1 MITLSKQTLQ
11 RKAGCQRCR
20 IIRLFM
26 LTVLMMVLLGLLAS
40 DKLHVLQEVTT
51 ARVAMVIWII
61 GGVGFFA
68 KLGFWLWQRRHQSH
82 MDANKNANTNSDRQL
97 SPNAHTTSSDPEQA

>member
-1 MITLSKQTLQ
+1 MITLSKQTPQ
-11 RKAGCQRCR
+11 RKVGCQRCR

-26 LTVLMMVLLGLLAS
+26 LTVLMMVVLGLLAS

-68 KLGFWLWQRRHQSH
+68 KLGFWLWQRRRPSH
-82 MDANKNANTNSDRQL
+82 TDADSGTNSGANPDASL
-97 SPNAHTTSSDPEQA
+97 SSSDPEQA

>member
-1 MITLSKQTLQ
+1 MIFVNRGLAVITLSRSTPQ

-20 IIRLFM
+20 IIRFFM
-26 LTVLMMVLLGLLAS
+26 LTVLMMVVLGLLAS

-61 GGVGFFA
+61 GGVGFFV
-68 KLGFWLWQRRHQSH
+68 KLFIWLWQRKQ
-82 MDANKNANTNSDRQL
+82 D
-97 SPNAHTTSSDPEQA
+97 SSDPEQV